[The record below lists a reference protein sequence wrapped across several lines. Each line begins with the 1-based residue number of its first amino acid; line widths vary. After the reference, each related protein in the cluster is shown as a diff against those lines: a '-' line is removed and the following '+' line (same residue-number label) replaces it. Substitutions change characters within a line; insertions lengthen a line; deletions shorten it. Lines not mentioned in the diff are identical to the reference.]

1 MPRTKKAKT
10 GQEIPV
16 HKPPLKWAGA
26 KTRLVTRILSL
37 LPKGTT
43 RLIEPFAGSAVV
55 SLNAQVPKF
64 ILADI
69 NKDLINLYKIIRDDS
84 PGLIQMLEGLFVPA
98 NNVRER
104 YDEYRAKFNTRALS
118 PLENAAIFVYLNRHA
133 FNGLCRYN
141 GRGEFNVPFGA
152 IANPFLPADAIR
164 HAGSVLGRAELI
176 EGSFET
182 VIAKAE
188 KGDFVYCDPPYVPLS
203 LSASFTQYATTD
215 FRKEQQEA
223 LVKAA
228 LEAADRGAIVA
239 ISNHD
244 TAETRLLYANAN
256 RVYSFPVSRTISSK
270 GANRKS
276 VLELIAVYK
285 PSRRFV

>member
-1 MPRTKKAKT
+1 M
-10 GQEIPV
+10 
-16 HKPPLKWAGA
+16 KWAGA